1 MRLRRVAKRLVLRSP
16 RLQGPDAFSFVHSYQ
31 LGAAVYLCYLDES
44 GTTGA
49 SGGDTTHFVLAGIS
63 IPIWH
68 WRDADRE
75 VSHVL
80 GRYGLAD
87 AELHTAWMLRKYL
100 EQSRIPDFERLGPA
114 DRRREVY
121 RGRTTPVVEPRRAG

>member
-1 MRLRRVAKRLVLRSP
+1 M
-16 RLQGPDAFSFVHSYQ
+16 
-31 LGAAVYLCYLDES
+31 YLCYLDES
-44 GTTGA
+44 GTTGT
-49 SGGDTTHFVLAGIS
+49 GGGETTHFVLAGIS

-75 VSHVL
+75 VSQVL
-80 GRYGLAD
+80 ARYGLAD

-100 EQSRIPDFERLGPA
+100 EQSRIPGFDQLGPA

-121 RGRTTPVVEPRRAG
+121 RHRTNQLSRLGGPANDVRRKRTRKLHRKTDPYVHLVC